1 VALIRAGSVTHSVNF
16 DQRYVDLPFDRAKG
30 GLTTRIPSRASVA
43 PPGWYMLFLVD
54 DDGVPSV
61 ARWVHVTPERATA

>member
-1 VALIRAGSVTHSVNF
+1 VNF
-16 DQRYVDLPFDRAKG
+16 DQRYVDLPFLRAKG
-30 GLTTRIPSRASVA
+30 GLTARIPSRASVA

-61 ARWVHVTPERATA
+61 ARWVRVTSERATA